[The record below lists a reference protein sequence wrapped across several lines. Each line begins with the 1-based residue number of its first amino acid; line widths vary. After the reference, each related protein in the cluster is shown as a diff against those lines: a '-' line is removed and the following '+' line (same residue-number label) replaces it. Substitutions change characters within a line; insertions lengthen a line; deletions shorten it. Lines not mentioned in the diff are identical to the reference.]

1 MTDDE
6 LEEYLD
12 NWGRWMRETRTHG
25 TSPLARLML
34 EAGSMSAEPS
44 PMPIDVKKALI
55 VNRGWQAL
63 PGVTH
68 SDRCVKALTA
78 ALYAFPVSRDHML
91 FLVRRYYGLRIRY
104 RDVDNFLERGRK
116 LLRNRI
122 EKHLLSPV

>member
-6 LEEYLD
+6 LEDSLD
-12 NWGRWMRETRTHG
+12 DGGRWMRETRAHG
-25 TSPLARLML
+25 TSPLARLMA
-34 EAGSMSAEPS
+34 EAGSMSADLGPAPVDLER
-44 PMPIDVKKALI
+44 ALM
-55 VNRGWQAL
+55 VNRAWQAM
-63 PGVTH
+63 PAVTY
-68 SDRCVKALTA
+68 SDRSIKALTA

-116 LLRNRI
+116 LIRNRI